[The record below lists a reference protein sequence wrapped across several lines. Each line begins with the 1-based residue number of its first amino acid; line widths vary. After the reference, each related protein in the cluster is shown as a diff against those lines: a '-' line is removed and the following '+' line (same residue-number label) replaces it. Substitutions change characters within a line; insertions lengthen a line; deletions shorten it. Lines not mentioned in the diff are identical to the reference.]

1 MIGINVNNSL
11 GEVEKILSEG
21 DRKQAKLIHI
31 LQQIQEEYGYLPEEL
46 LREISKELTIPLSEI
61 YSVAS
66 FYKMFSFKPKGK
78 NTVRVCLGT
87 ACYVKGSNK
96 ILQALEQEFKV
107 KTGDTTDDLTMTLER
122 VCCIGCCGLAPV
134 SMINDEVIGEIFDGK
149 RVQDLILKIKSKG

>member
-1 MIGINVNNSL
+1 MAILGSYL
-11 GEVEKILSEG
+11 GEVEKTLSER

-31 LQQIQEEYGYLPEEL
+31 LQQIQEEYGYLPEEIL
-46 LREISKELTIPLSEI
+46 TELSKELTVPLSEI
-61 YSVAS
+61 YSIAS

-107 KTGDTTDDLTMTLER
+107 KTGDTTDDLTMTLEKVR
-122 VCCIGCCGLAPV
+122 CIGCCGLAPV